1 MGLLMSVLG
10 GSCGRNSMTALA
22 KIYRCPL
29 RPESDS
35 QCPRVGDSLL
45 LRGVINALLLR
56 HVELWEQRDSTN
68 AAVAECIAFAFSR
81 RLIEPS
87 APITNSASAFVRPRT
102 LVLGICRAG
111 CVPAPVADK

>member
-1 MGLLMSVLG
+1 MCLLLG
-10 GSCGRNSMTALA
+10 GC
-22 KIYRCPL
+22 CPL
-29 RPESDS
+29 RNW
-35 QCPRVGDSLL
+35 PRRPHLPHF
-45 LRGVINALLLR
+45 R

-111 CVPAPVADK
+111 RVPAPAADK